1 MGFMQ
6 TESTL
11 GHHMSSAPQII
22 ENLSS
27 QLSQSTPIV
36 FVIDPDSAVHESL
49 GLLISCQGWSPKTFR
64 SAEDFLA
71 CPLELVPSCLL
82 LEVSLPGLS
91 GLELQKRLG
100 RDRPHIP
107 TIFLSANGDVHTTVE
122 AMKAGA
128 VEFLTKPFGNSEF
141 LNAVRDALSQSR
153 QALVK
158 EREKRAL
165 RRCYAS
171 LTSREREVMALVSY
185 GLLNKQVGDE
195 LGISEITVKAHRG
208 QVMRKMQAASLAI
221 LVKMAG
227 RLGLAKGRGA
237 TMFGEHADRA
247 AYMGGQLIGSHAFM
261 P

>member
-1 MGFMQ
+1 MGFIR
-6 TESTL
+6 TGSLL
-11 GHHMSSAPQII
+11 GHHTSSAPQVI
-22 ENLSS
+22 ENLSP
-27 QLSQSTPIV
+27 QVLQSTPIV
-36 FVIDPDSAVHESL
+36 FVIDPDSAVHEAL
-49 GLLISCQGWSPKTFR
+49 GLLISCQGWSPKPFR

-71 CPLELVPSCLL
+71 CPLELIPSCLL
-82 LEVSLPGLS
+82 LEVALPGLS
-91 GLELQKRLG
+91 GLELQKRVA

-107 TIFLSANGDVHTTVE
+107 IIFLSANGDIPTTVE

-128 VEFLTKPFGNSEF
+128 VDFLAKPFHEGEF
-141 LNAVRDALSQSR
+141 LNAVREALNQSR

-165 RRCYAS
+165 RKCYAS

-208 QVMRKMQAASLAI
+208 QVMRKMQAASLAN

-227 RLGLAKGRGA
+227 RLGLAKGREA
-237 TMFGEHADRA
+237 TMFREHADRA
-247 AYMGGQLIGSHAFM
+247 AYVGGQLVGSPAFT

>member
-6 TESTL
+6 AESTL
-11 GHHMSSAPQII
+11 GHHTSPAPQVI

-27 QLSQSTPIV
+27 QLCQSTPMV

-49 GLLISCQGWSPKTFR
+49 GLLIRAQGWTPKTFR

-71 CPLELVPSCLL
+71 CPPELVPSCLL

-91 GLELQKRLG
+91 GLELQKRVS

-107 TIFLSANGDVHTTVE
+107 IIFLTANGDIPTTVE

-128 VEFLTKPFGNSEF
+128 VDFLAKPFGEGEF
-141 LNAVRDALSQSR
+141 LNAVRDALTQSR

-208 QVMRKMQAASLAI
+208 QVMRKMQAASLAN

-227 RLGLAKGRGA
+227 RLGLSKGREA
-237 TMFGEHADRA
+237 TMFRDSIDRA
-247 AYMGGQLIGSHAFM
+247 ATWAFN
-261 P
+261 